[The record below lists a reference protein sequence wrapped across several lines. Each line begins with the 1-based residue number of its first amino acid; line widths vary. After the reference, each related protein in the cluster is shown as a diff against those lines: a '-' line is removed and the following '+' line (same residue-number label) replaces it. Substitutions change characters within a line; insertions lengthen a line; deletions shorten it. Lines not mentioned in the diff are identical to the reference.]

1 MPAFAD
7 AGGCDRNSHLG
18 EACWTMSMCA
28 GNKSSRSLIM
38 INKVG
43 VRKQLDNSFALWNW
57 IANRLDGLKI
67 RDLPQDQ
74 RLQLAMSC
82 QHLASEHAQA
92 IIVLMNNE
100 LCGSAFAL
108 QRPMFEAILRGVWL
122 RYSATQEEIE
132 ELVSRGFP
140 TTEQMAVNSPR
151 LEDGSTISPLKV
163 IKDQWWNELCGYT
176 HGGSQQILARLSS
189 AGLQSNFGEGEL
201 AAALRWSEVA
211 QLFSGVEL
219 ADAACNESIARELLE
234 RLATYDVRSR
244 SSGDSTI
251 EDQ

>member
-100 LCGSAFAL
+100 LCGSALAL
-108 QRPMFEAILRGVWL
+108 LRPMFEAILRGVWI
-122 RYSATQEEIE
+122 RCSATQEEVNKA
-132 ELVSRGFP
+132 LSGAFP
-140 TTEQMAVNSPR
+140 SAEQVAVNSPQLDDER
-151 LEDGSTISPLKV
+151 ATQPLRVVKQMWW
-163 IKDQWWNELCGYT
+163 KDLCDYT
-176 HGGSQQILARLSS
+176 HGGSRQILARLCET
-189 AGLQSNFGEGEL
+189 GLQANYGNDEL
-201 AAALRWSEVA
+201 VAALRWSDVA
-211 QLFSGVEL
+211 QLFFRSGTGKCGSQRV
-219 ADAACNESIARELLE
+219 NRP
-234 RLATYDVRSR
+234 RTSR
-244 SSGDSTI
+244 TPGCL
-251 EDQ
+251 